1 VQLASRHGD
10 RGGGDDD
17 DNTPRRFLTGPGVC
31 RRYNITDM
39 ALWRWLNDAE
49 LQFPRP
55 TLVVKGRRYWL
66 ESELQNWERSPSARQ
81 TQRRNKPP
89 QRR

>member
-1 VQLASRHGD
+1 MLDEHLITYLTAAQVRQRY
-10 RGGGDDD
+10 GG
-17 DNTPRRFLTGPGVC
+17 VS
-31 RRYNITDM
+31 DM